1 MKWFWGFLR
10 KYRFK
15 LLGGLILTTFISVLA
30 IVNPYVSGMIVDDVI
45 QGGQYDL
52 LWKLVL
58 ILLFVTLVRGALRFF
73 IRLFSRYAR
82 RACSTTCGTL
92 FTAAF

>member
-1 MKWFWGFLR
+1 MTPMKWFWGFLR

-52 LWKLVL
+52 LW
-58 ILLFVTLVRGALRFF
+58 
-73 IRLFSRYAR
+73 
-82 RACSTTCGTL
+82 
-92 FTAAF
+92 

>member
-1 MKWFWGFLR
+1 MTPMKWFWGFLR

-52 LWKLVL
+52 LWKLIL
-58 ILLFVTLVRGALRFF
+58 ILLLVTLVRGALR
-73 IRLFSRYAR
+73 LCVVDHSGR
-82 RACSTTCGTL
+82 RRRKL
-92 FTAAF
+92 RR

>member
-58 ILLFVTLVRGALRFF
+58 ILLLVTLVRGALRFF